1 MTATPSSA
9 IPVETRE
16 FAISGMTCASCVS
29 RVEKTIGAVTGVS
42 KVAVNLATE
51 RATVTSQVGKLAAG
65 AVEAATG
72 RAGYDARLL
81 DDKAA
86 TDRVQDAKMVE
97 LEALRRA
104 TIFSGVLTAPIFVV
118 EMGGHAIPAI
128 HDWVGILFGHGGLD
142 IAFFVLAT
150 IVLFG
155 PGLRFHTKGL
165 PNLLRGTPDMNSLVS
180 IGTLSAY
187 GYSVVATFARHLLPA
202 GTANVYYEASVVI
215 VTLILAGRY
224 LEALSR
230 GRTSAAIRRLVGL
243 QPKTARR
250 VRDGVVADVPLSDIQ
265 VGDRVQ
271 VRPGERVPVDG
282 TVIEGRSHVDES
294 MISGEPVPVLKSAGS
309 DVVGGTVNTTGS
321 FVAKATRVGADTLLA
336 QIVRMVESAQGAKLP
351 IQSLVDRITA
361 YFVPAV
367 LAVAA
372 VTFSV
377 WWQFGPEPALAFGLA
392 NAVAVLIV
400 ACPCAMGLATPTSIM
415 VGTGRAAELGIL
427 FRRGDAL
434 EALRR
439 VATIAFDKTG
449 TLTMG
454 GPALTDLVVAEGFE
468 RDDVLRLVA
477 SVEAL
482 SEHPVAA
489 AIARS
494 AREAGLALSSV
505 QGFEALAG
513 YGVTARTDGRQVA
526 VGADR
531 YMQRL
536 GLDVAAFSGAAA
548 ALAAS
553 GRSPLYASIDGVLAG
568 AYRGVRS
575 AAPDQPGRNRGLE
588 KAGAAHRDDF
598 GRQQGDCR
606 GCRGR
611 ARHRRGPC
619 RDPAGR
625 KARCAEIAAC
635 GRRAGGV
642 RRRRHQRRAGT
653 GTGRCRGSRWARGTD
668 IAIESADVVLMS
680 SDLRVVVAA
689 ISLSKATMRNIEQ
702 NLFWAFAYNVALI
715 PLAAGALYPHFGVLL
730 SPMIAAGAMAMS
742 SLFVLS
748 NALRLRRFAPPAP
761 SRARERSGLVC
772 TDARSSIAFDNA
784 YAKLPSQFHAR
795 LAPTPVAAPPAAAAQ
810 SAACRRTG
818 ARCEMAKRADG
829 VAMLAG
835 NRMPR
840 GCRPAGDG
848 LCRAPVRPLGSQLG
862 DGRRSC
868 WARCVTATD
877 ATGNPAK
884 GLRAHAVFALGRRTC
899 GHRSGLARIHRQ
911 RGDAALGIRT
921 TRSLAAVATG
931 GSGSIGKAC
940 VARGDP
946 DAGRAQP
953 CRVGTFQ
960 FFAARGDVASLRQLA
975 DHAIASLIPEAA
987 AASEPYRAF
996 LEATVARTADLIAS
1010 WQLVGF
1016 IHGGDEHR

>member
-29 RVEKTIGAVTGVS
+29 RVEKTIGAVAGVS

-65 AVEAATG
+65 AVEAATE

-86 TDRVQDAKMVE
+86 TDRVQDAKTVE

-494 AREAGLALSSV
+494 ARDAGLALSSV

-568 AYRGVRS
+568 LIAVSDPLRPTSR
-575 AAPDQPGRNRGLE
+575 AAIAALKKLGLRTVMISGDN
-588 KAGAAHRDDF
+588 KATAGAVAAELGIDEVH
-598 GRQQGDCR
+598 
-606 GCRGR
+606 
-611 ARHRRGPC
+611 AEIL
-619 RDPAGR
+619 PAG
-625 KARCAEIAAC
+625 KLDVLKSLH
-635 GRRAGGV
+635 AGGGPV
-642 RRRRHQRRAGT
+642 AFVGDGINDAPALAQADVGIAV
-653 GTGRCRGSRWARGTD
+653 GSGTD

-761 SRARERSGLVC
+761 SRA
-772 TDARSSIAFDNA
+772 
-784 YAKLPSQFHAR
+784 
-795 LAPTPVAAPPAAAAQ
+795 Q
-810 SAACRRTG
+810 S
-818 ARCEMAKRADG
+818 E
-829 VAMLAG
+829 
-835 NRMPR
+835 
-840 GCRPAGDG
+840 
-848 LCRAPVRPLGSQLG
+848 
-862 DGRRSC
+862 
-868 WARCVTATD
+868 
-877 ATGNPAK
+877 
-884 GLRAHAVFALGRRTC
+884 
-899 GHRSGLARIHRQ
+899 
-911 RGDAALGIRT
+911 
-921 TRSLAAVATG
+921 
-931 GSGSIGKAC
+931 
-940 VARGDP
+940 
-946 DAGRAQP
+946 
-953 CRVGTFQ
+953 VG
-960 FFAARGDVASLRQLA
+960 
-975 DHAIASLIPEAA
+975 
-987 AASEPYRAF
+987 
-996 LEATVARTADLIAS
+996 
-1010 WQLVGF
+1010 
-1016 IHGGDEHR
+1016 

>member
-1 MTATPSSA
+1 MNATPNPTV
-9 IPVETRE
+9 PVETRE
-16 FAISGMTCASCVS
+16 FAIAGMTCASCVS
-29 RVEKTIGAVTGVS
+29 RVEKTIGSVEGVAS
-42 KVAVNLATE
+42 VAVNLATE
-51 RATVTSQVGKLAAG
+51 RATVTSHVGKLVAG
-65 AVEAATG
+65 AVEAAAE
-72 RAGYDARLL
+72 RAGYEARLVE
-81 DDKAA
+81 DKAA
-86 TDRVQDAKMVE
+86 ADRVQDAKAVE

-104 TIFSGVLTAPIFVV
+104 TILSGVLTAPIFLI

-128 HDWVGILFGHGGLD
+128 HDWIGILFGHGGLD
-142 IAFFVLAT
+142 IPFFVLAT

-155 PGLRFHTKGL
+155 PGLRFHAKGL
-165 PNLLRGTPDMNSLVS
+165 PNLLRGSPDMNSLVS

-243 QPKTARR
+243 QPTTARR
-250 VRDGVVADVPLSDIQ
+250 VRDGVVADVPLADIL

-282 TVIEGRSHVDES
+282 MVIEGHSHVDEA

-309 DVVGGTVNTTGS
+309 EVVGGTVNTTGS
-321 FVAKATRVGADTLLA
+321 FVAQATRVGADTLLA
-336 QIVRMVESAQGAKLP
+336 QIVRMVEGAQGAKLP

-372 VTFSV
+372 LTFTV
-377 WWQFGPEPALAFGLA
+377 WWLSGPEPALAFGLA

-434 EALRR
+434 EVLRR

-454 GPALTDLVVAEGFE
+454 GPALTDLVVAQGFE

-494 AREAGLALSSV
+494 ARDAGLTLSSA

-513 YGVTARTDGRQVA
+513 YGVTARIDGRQVA

-531 YMQRL
+531 YMHRL
-536 GLDVAAFSGAAA
+536 GLDVGAFSGAAA

-553 GRSPLYASIDGVLAG
+553 GKSPLYASIDGVLAG
-568 AYRGVRS
+568 LVAVSDPMRPTSR
-575 AAPDQPGRNRGLE
+575 AAIEALKKLGLRTVMISGDN
-588 KAGAAHRDDF
+588 KATARAVAAELGIDEVH
-598 GRQQGDCR
+598 
-606 GCRGR
+606 
-611 ARHRRGPC
+611 AEIL
-619 RDPAGR
+619 PAGKLDVLKSLR
-625 KARCAEIAAC
+625 A
-635 GRRAGGV
+635 AGGSV
-642 RRRRHQRRAGT
+642 AFVGDGINDAPALAQADVGIAV
-653 GTGRCRGSRWARGTD
+653 GSGTD

-748 NALRLRRFAPPAP
+748 NALRLRRFAPPAL
-761 SRARERSGLVC
+761 S
-772 TDARSSIAFDNA
+772 
-784 YAKLPSQFHAR
+784 H
-795 LAPTPVAAPPAAAAQ
+795 
-810 SAACRRTG
+810 
-818 ARCEMAKRADG
+818 
-829 VAMLAG
+829 
-835 NRMPR
+835 
-840 GCRPAGDG
+840 
-848 LCRAPVRPLGSQLG
+848 
-862 DGRRSC
+862 
-868 WARCVTATD
+868 
-877 ATGNPAK
+877 AK
-884 GLRAHAVFALGRRTC
+884 GEMG
-899 GHRSGLARIHRQ
+899 
-911 RGDAALGIRT
+911 
-921 TRSLAAVATG
+921 
-931 GSGSIGKAC
+931 
-940 VARGDP
+940 
-946 DAGRAQP
+946 
-953 CRVGTFQ
+953 
-960 FFAARGDVASLRQLA
+960 
-975 DHAIASLIPEAA
+975 
-987 AASEPYRAF
+987 
-996 LEATVARTADLIAS
+996 
-1010 WQLVGF
+1010 
-1016 IHGGDEHR
+1016 

>member
-1 MTATPSSA
+1 MNATPNPTL
-9 IPVETRE
+9 PVETRE
-16 FAISGMTCASCVS
+16 FAIAGMTCASCVS
-29 RVEKTIGAVTGVS
+29 RVEKTIASVAGVAR
-42 KVAVNLATE
+42 VAVNLATE
-51 RATVTSQVGKLAAG
+51 RATVTSHVGKLVAG
-65 AVEAATG
+65 TVEAAAE
-72 RAGYDARLL
+72 RAGYEARLV

-86 TDRVQDAKMVE
+86 ADRVQDAKAIE

-104 TIFSGVLTAPIFVV
+104 TIVSGVLTAPIFVI

-155 PGLRFHTKGL
+155 PGFRFHAKGL
-165 PNLLRGTPDMNSLVS
+165 PNLLRGSPDMNSLVS

-243 QPKTARR
+243 QPTTARR
-250 VRDGVVADVPLSDIQ
+250 VRDGVVADVPLADIL
-265 VGDRVQ
+265 VGDLVQ

-282 TVIEGRSHVDES
+282 KVIEGHSHVDEA

-309 DVVGGTVNTTGS
+309 EVVGGTVNTTGS
-321 FVAKATRVGADTLLA
+321 FVAQATRVGADTLLA

-372 VTFSV
+372 LTFTV
-377 WWQFGPEPALAFGLA
+377 WWLSGPEPSLAFGLA

-434 EALRR
+434 EVLRR
-439 VATIAFDKTG
+439 VTTIAFDKTG

-454 GPALTDLVVAEGFE
+454 GPALTDLVVAQGFE

-489 AIARS
+489 AIARN
-494 AREAGLALSSV
+494 AREAGIALSSA

-513 YGVTARTDGRQVA
+513 YGATARVEGRQVA

-531 YMQRL
+531 YMRRL
-536 GLDVAAFSGAAA
+536 GLDVGAFSGAAA

-553 GRSPLYASIDGVLAG
+553 GKSPLYAAIDGVLAG
-568 AYRGVRS
+568 LVAVSDPMRPTSR
-575 AAPDQPGRNRGLE
+575 AAIDALKKLGLRTVMISGDN
-588 KAGAAHRDDF
+588 KATAGAVAAELGIDEVH
-598 GRQQGDCR
+598 
-606 GCRGR
+606 
-611 ARHRRGPC
+611 AEIL
-619 RDPAGR
+619 PAGKLDVLKSLR
-625 KARCAEIAAC
+625 A
-635 GRRAGGV
+635 AGGSV
-642 RRRRHQRRAGT
+642 AFVGDGINDAPALAQADVGIAV
-653 GTGRCRGSRWARGTD
+653 GSGTD

-748 NALRLRRFAPPAP
+748 NALRLRRFAPPAL
-761 SRARERSGLVC
+761 S
-772 TDARSSIAFDNA
+772 
-784 YAKLPSQFHAR
+784 H
-795 LAPTPVAAPPAAAAQ
+795 
-810 SAACRRTG
+810 
-818 ARCEMAKRADG
+818 
-829 VAMLAG
+829 
-835 NRMPR
+835 
-840 GCRPAGDG
+840 
-848 LCRAPVRPLGSQLG
+848 
-862 DGRRSC
+862 
-868 WARCVTATD
+868 
-877 ATGNPAK
+877 AK
-884 GLRAHAVFALGRRTC
+884 GELG
-899 GHRSGLARIHRQ
+899 
-911 RGDAALGIRT
+911 
-921 TRSLAAVATG
+921 
-931 GSGSIGKAC
+931 
-940 VARGDP
+940 
-946 DAGRAQP
+946 
-953 CRVGTFQ
+953 
-960 FFAARGDVASLRQLA
+960 
-975 DHAIASLIPEAA
+975 
-987 AASEPYRAF
+987 
-996 LEATVARTADLIAS
+996 
-1010 WQLVGF
+1010 
-1016 IHGGDEHR
+1016 